1 MSATTTHTNNATNT
15 AGVPPA
21 PPEAHQRAGADWV
34 QIEQKDLDRKLLSGE
49 FFISRAALATL
60 TGEGS
65 TLFDV
70 LDWFNA
76 YPDSITVGDVR
87 QINGQL
93 QALFGFDGS
102 KPNGRAFFVEI
113 DLIPKPAEAAPASL
127 TEIFGEPIH
136 VYTRAQALADGEL
149 VDVTTTAAEA
159 GFRTPVALTRAVWA
173 DCVEWADADTK
184 RQTVQDEAGRLWDVV
199 WMCMQTAR
207 VAKAESS
214 FFFMVYRVPRGG
226 RAMKPKLTRLKACI
240 GPGDAGEPVITIMQ
254 PNED

>member
-1 MSATTTHTNNATNT
+1 MRRKEAGRGAESTRLERETKASAKTAFTHDATDNA
-15 AGVPPA
+15 GFPPA
-21 PPEAHQRAGADWV
+21 PPEAHQRAGAEWV
-34 QIEQKDLDRKLLSGE
+34 QIQPKDLARHHLSGE

-70 LDWFNA
+70 LDWFNGH
-76 YPDSITVGDVR
+76 PDSITVGDTR

-93 QALFGFDGS
+93 QAFSATPAASASAAFGIRS
-102 KPNGRAFFVEI
+102 I
-113 DLIPKPAEAAPASL
+113 Y
-127 TEIFGEPIH
+127 T
-136 VYTRAQALADGEL
+136 YTRAQALADGEL

-159 GFRTPVALTRAVWA
+159 GFTTPVALTRAAWA
-173 DCVEWADADTK
+173 DCVEWTDEDTK
-184 RQTVQDEAGRLWDVV
+184 RQTVQDQDGRLWDVL

-207 VAKAESS
+207 IAKAAST
-214 FFFMVYRVPRGG
+214 FFFVVYRVPRGG
-226 RAMKPKLTRLKACI
+226 RAMSPKQTRLKACI

>member
-1 MSATTTHTNNATNT
+1 M
-15 AGVPPA
+15 
-21 PPEAHQRAGADWV
+21 
-34 QIEQKDLDRKLLSGE
+34 QIQPKDLARHHLSGE

-70 LDWFNA
+70 LDWFNGH
-76 YPDSITVGDVR
+76 PDSITVGDTR

-93 QALFGFDGS
+93 QAFFGFDGS
-102 KPNGRAFFVEI
+102 KPNPRAFFVEI
-113 DLIPKPAEAAPASL
+113 DLIPKAAEAEAAGVAEVAAQNL
-127 TEIFGEPIH
+127 ADLFGEPIH
-136 VYTRAQALADGEL
+136 TYTRAQALADGEL

-159 GFRTPVALTRAVWA
+159 GFTTPVALTRAAWA
-173 DCVEWADADTK
+173 DCVEWTDEDTK
-184 RQTVQDEAGRLWDVV
+184 RQTVQDQDGRLWDVL

-207 VAKAESS
+207 IAKAAST
-214 FFFMVYRVPRGG
+214 FFFVVYRVPRGG
-226 RAMKPKLTRLKACI
+226 RAMSPKQTRLKACI